1 MATWCVGCV
10 ELGLRLVLSFLLHFD
25 RCKLMPRQHNR
36 TFIFLLVAVALSLTS
51 AHAEGT
57 PPPANTLHFTTSSS
71 FFYLFFSVID
81 GVTTQWCTQL
91 NLSPDANNTIVLGSS
106 LSSTLPFI

>member
-1 MATWCVGCV
+1 
-10 ELGLRLVLSFLLHFD
+10 LGLRLVLSFLLHFD

-57 PPPANTLHFTTSSS
+57 PPPPPIRFILLLVFVLIYWIIFPFFQSSME
-71 FFYLFFSVID
+71 
-81 GVTTQWCTQL
+81 
-91 NLSPDANNTIVLGSS
+91 
-106 LSSTLPFI
+106 